1 MSFLSDGKTWLA
13 GQLDDAASQT
23 VSYQAGATTTA
34 NVTAVKRKSQSP
46 LMSVD
51 GLMLSVV
58 DAEWILPRTIGS
70 VVLPLAGHR
79 IIDADGTRWEIVPDE
94 NMQAAADWGD
104 GTRWLVRT
112 KRVKSG

>member
-1 MSFLSDGKTWLA
+1 MTFMSDGKSWLA

-23 VSYQAGATTTA
+23 VSYQAGGTTTA
-34 NVTAVKRKSQSP
+34 GITAVNRKSEAP
-46 LMSVD
+46 FVSVD
-51 GLMLSVV
+51 GITLAVV

-79 IIDADGTRWEIVPDE
+79 IIDADGGRWEIVPDE
-94 NMQAAADWGD
+94 NMQAAAGWGD
-104 GTRWLVRT
+104 GNRWLVRT